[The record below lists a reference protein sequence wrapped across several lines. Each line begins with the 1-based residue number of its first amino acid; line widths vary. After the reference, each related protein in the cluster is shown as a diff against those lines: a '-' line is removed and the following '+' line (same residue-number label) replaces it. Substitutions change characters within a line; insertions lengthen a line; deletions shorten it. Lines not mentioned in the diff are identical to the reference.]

1 MLFSVAWKN
10 VFRNK
15 PRSLILLSSI
25 TIGLVGGLFYM
36 GFSNGMAQQQI
47 NNAIKTYVS
56 DLQIHNPRFLLNEEL
71 QYLIKNP
78 EVKKAK
84 IKTLPEVTGVCS
96 RLKLPA
102 MIATAKTGTG
112 VSVIGVNPNEEK
124 TVTEIHAKMISGA
137 YFNAPLKNP
146 IVIGKKLAKKLNV
159 KPKSKVVIT
168 LQDSSG
174 NITSGLFKVAGVFD
188 AQNSIFEEANVF
200 VLKEDLANL
209 VQLNKQKANE
219 IAVLL
224 KHNKFTE
231 KVKRELE
238 NFFSDEVSNGSIV
251 IRTWAEIQPMLEM
264 INNLTIEYTMIF
276 ITVILTA
283 LGFGIVNTMLMSVM
297 ERFREFGMLMAVGM
311 SKSKIF
317 TMIFFETLTLT
328 LSGSVLGIII
338 VKILISYTGKVGI
351 DLSAFAEGLNSW
363 GYSSVVYPE
372 LTWHYYLLVSVLV
385 IIVSLVAS
393 LFPAR
398 KALKINPTEA
408 MRKDI

>member
-15 PRSLILLSSI
+15 SRSLILLSSI
-25 TIGLVGGLFYM
+25 TIGLVGGLFYI
-36 GFSNGMAQQQI
+36 GFANGMAQQQI

-56 DLQIHNPRFLLNEEL
+56 DLQLNNPQFLLNEEL

-78 EVKKAK
+78 EEKKAK
-84 IKTLPEVTGVCS
+84 IKTLPEVSGVCS
-96 RLKLPA
+96 RLKLFA

-112 VSVIGVNPNEEK
+112 VSVIGIDPDEEK
-124 TVTEIHAKMISGA
+124 TVTEIHSKIISGT

-159 KPKSKVVIT
+159 RVKSKVVIT

-174 NITSGLFKVAGVFD
+174 NITSGLFRVVGIFD

-200 VLKEDLANL
+200 VLKKDLAKL

-224 KHNKFTE
+224 SHNNYTE
-231 KVKRELE
+231 KVKHKLE
-238 NFFSDEVSNGSIV
+238 NFFSDEIASGNIV
-251 IRTWAEIQPMLEM
+251 IRTWAQIQPMLEM
-264 INNLTIEYTMIF
+264 INKLTIEYTMIF
-276 ITVILTA
+276 IVVILIA

-311 SKSKIF
+311 SKGKIF

-338 VKILISYTGKVGI
+338 VEILISYTGKVGI
-351 DLSAFAEGLNSW
+351 DLSAFAEGLNAW

-372 LTWHYYLLVSVLV
+372 LAWQYYLLVSALV
-385 IIVSLVAS
+385 IVVSLVAS

-398 KALKINPTEA
+398 KALKINPTDA